1 MKNEENQAEG
11 DEEEDI
17 DGEEWILNREDWV
30 KLGSGT
36 TVLIAIILLVLIVR
50 FCRRRSSPQEE
61 ETYIE
66 FNHLGKDYG
75 EDRLQKDLDA
85 IEDLSNQMSGIVKT
99 LEKMVGEDV
108 HHGGNVRGQCD
119 GT

>member
-1 MKNEENQAEG
+1 M
-11 DEEEDI
+11 D
-17 DGEEWILNREDWV
+17 LEDWV

-85 IEDLSNQMSGIVKT
+85 IEDLSNQMTGIVKT

-108 HHGGNVRGQCD
+108 HYGGDVRGQCD